1 MSGVKHPI
9 LYIHSMHIVFPTAHM
24 TLVPT
29 WLYVARDT
37 AALTT
42 RLHEESRFSSALV
55 RPGTHPTVGGLDPR
69 CSSANGSCLSGCF
82 ADPDNLVA
90 EKTVG

>member
-1 MSGVKHPI
+1 
-9 LYIHSMHIVFPTAHM
+9 M
-24 TLVPT
+24 TLIST
-29 WLYVARDT
+29 WLCVARDT

-42 RLHEESRFSSALV
+42 RLHEESSFNSALMC
-55 RPGTHPTVGGLDPR
+55 PGTHPTVGGLDPR
-69 CSSANGSCLSGCF
+69 YSATNGSCLSGCF